1 MFDSSRLV
9 ELTALIAYL
18 AVLLWIGVGSA
29 RRIRT
34 STDYT
39 LAGRNVP
46 WVVLLATTAAT
57 LIGGGASVGSV
68 SRIYEI
74 GVAAALVTC
83 AWHLQLIF
91 TGLWAAPR
99 LRALNLVTVADFFEL
114 KFGRV
119 ARAMATAHCLLFLVG
134 ALVAQMAA
142 MATITAS
149 IAGIPYGAALL
160 IGAAVTIFY
169 STVGGMRAVV
179 ATDVLQFVVLVGGIA
194 AASGMLIFQQG
205 GFLPLAEQLGQAHFQ
220 ITGHWS
226 VTGAVSLF
234 VAFLLGEMFIPTYTV
249 RCFIARDARQAR
261 LGVAGSGLFL
271 LLFLPIATC
280 VLGLSAAAHP
290 EVQQA
295 AAGGVQQVFP
305 ALVRTTFHP
314 AFAGVMIAAMAAAAM
329 SSADSV
335 LSCNATVVMQDI
347 YRRTINPRAAG
358 PDSAAGGRV
367 DHPGHR
373 SCGRPAG
380 LSLPGHHL
388 GAGVRLR
395 LLGPGHGAALPGGPV
410 LVPRR
415 TRPRSGGFHG
425 GRNGSHHPL
434 VVAGLTR
441 RPGRRPLRLRRGRG
455 GLPGGPPLH
464 PSPPGWLR
472 RMDGAAQ
479 GKKSYPAAEL
489 SVRRELRSCG

>member
-1 MFDSSRLV
+1 MLESSRMV
-9 ELTALIAYL
+9 ELTALVAYL
-18 AVLLWIGVGSA
+18 AVLLWIGLSSA

-57 LIGGGASVGSV
+57 MIGGGASVGTV
-68 SRIYEI
+68 SRVYEI
-74 GVAAALVTC
+74 GVAAALITC

-99 LRALNLVTVADFFEL
+99 LRRLNLVTVADFFEL
-114 KFGRV
+114 RFGRV

-149 IAGIPYGAALL
+149 TAGIPYGAALL

-179 ATDVLQFVVLVGGIA
+179 ATDVLQFVILVGGMA

-205 GFLPLAEQLGQAHFQ
+205 GFLPLAEQVGAAHFQ

-249 RCFIARDARQAR
+249 RCFIARDPRQAR

-271 LLFLPIATC
+271 LLFLPMATF
-280 VLGLSAAAHP
+280 VMGISAAAQP

-295 AAGGVQQVFP
+295 AGEGVQQVFP

-314 AFAGVMIAAMAAAAM
+314 AFAGIMIAAMTAAAM

-347 YRRTINPRAAG
+347 YRRYINPRAPDRALLRVAEWTTLGTGIAAALLAYLYQDIISVLVFVYDFWAPAMVLPFLVGLFWYRADRAPAVVAAMAAG
-358 PDSAAGGRV
+358 SAATILWLWL
-367 DHPGHR
+367 DSPGD
-373 SCGRPAG
+373 
-380 LSLPGHHL
+380 
-388 GAGVRLR
+388 V
-395 LLGPGHGAALPGGPV
+395 GAALFG
-410 LVPRR
+410 
-415 TRPRSGGFHG
+415 
-425 GRNGSHHPL
+425 
-434 VVAGLTR
+434 VAVALGVFLLALPFTR
-441 RPGRRPLRLRRGRG
+441 RRRPVG
-455 GLPGGPPLH
+455 
-464 PSPPGWLR
+464 
-472 RMDGAAQ
+472 
-479 GKKSYPAAEL
+479 
-489 SVRRELRSCG
+489 

>member
-46 WVVLLATTAAT
+46 WTVLLATTAAT

-68 SRIYEI
+68 SRVYEI

-114 KFGRV
+114 KFGRA

-149 IAGIPYGAALL
+149 IAGIPYGTALL

-169 STVGGMRAVV
+169 STIGGMRAVV
-179 ATDVLQFVVLVGGIA
+179 ATDVLQFVILVGGIA

-205 GFLPLAEQLGQAHFQ
+205 GLFPLAEQLGQTHFQ

-295 AAGGVQQVFP
+295 AAAGVQQVFP

-347 YRRTINPRAAG
+347 YRRYINPRAPDRTLLRVAEWTTLG
-358 PDSAAGGRV
+358 TESPPLCWLTSTRTSSRCWCSSTISGLRAWCCPSWWACSGTAPNTPPPWWLPWQRPRQPPSSGCGWIHRATWAPPSSDSA
-367 DHPGHR
+367 
-373 SCGRPAG
+373 
-380 LSLPGHHL
+380 
-388 GAGVRLR
+388 
-395 LLGPGHGAALPGGPV
+395 
-410 LVPRR
+410 
-415 TRPRSGGFHG
+415 
-425 GRNGSHHPL
+425 
-434 VVAGLTR
+434 
-441 RPGRRPLRLRRGRG
+441 
-455 GLPGGPPLH
+455 
-464 PSPPGWLR
+464 
-472 RMDGAAQ
+472 
-479 GKKSYPAAEL
+479 
-489 SVRRELRSCG
+489 